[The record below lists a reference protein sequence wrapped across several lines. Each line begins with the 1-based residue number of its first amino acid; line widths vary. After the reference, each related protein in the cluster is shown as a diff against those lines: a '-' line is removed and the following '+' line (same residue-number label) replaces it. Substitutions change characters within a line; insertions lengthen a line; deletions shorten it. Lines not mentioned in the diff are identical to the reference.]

1 MSFLK
6 SSANYV
12 WNINDVLGK
21 GATGAVFKGTNKK
34 TGELVAVKSF
44 NHLSHMRPY
53 EVQKREFEVLKKV
66 NHPNIVKLLSIEEE
80 NETQHKV
87 LCMELCTGGSLFN
100 ILDKPVNSY
109 GLDETEFMTVLKH
122 LAAGLKHLRDL
133 NIIHR

>member
-6 SSANYV
+6 SSSNYV

-21 GATGAVFKGTNKK
+21 GATGNKNADKQDKRKRFIFLKNFLFTGAVFKGTNKK

-44 NHLSHMRPY
+44 NHISQLRPY

-80 NETQHKV
+80 GETNHKV
-87 LCMELCTGGSLFN
+87 LIMELCSGGSLFN
-100 ILDKPVNSY
+100 ILGKKCV
-109 GLDETEFMTVLKH
+109 
-122 LAAGLKHLRDL
+122 
-133 NIIHR
+133 